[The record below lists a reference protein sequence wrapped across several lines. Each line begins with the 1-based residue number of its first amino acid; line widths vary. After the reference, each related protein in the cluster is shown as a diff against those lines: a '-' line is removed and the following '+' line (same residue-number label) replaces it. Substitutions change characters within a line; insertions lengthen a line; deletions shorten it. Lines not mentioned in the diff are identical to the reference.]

1 MAPKTIKQG
10 GNGGG
15 DADKFDDDVFETN
28 EECDDDEEG
37 VGDDDDLLPASP
49 RTTSTPWSLASSME
63 SRRNVLTQIFVGEEV
78 SCCLVANGGELED
91 VRLYRK
97 SLYGRNINKLESNYI

>member
-1 MAPKTIKQG
+1 MAPTNKG

-37 VGDDDDLLPASP
+37 VGDDEDLLPAISP
-49 RTTSTPWSLASSME
+49 RTTSTPLLASSME
-63 SRRNVLTQIFVGEEV
+63 SRRNLLTEMFVGEV
-78 SCCLVANGGELED
+78 SCCVSNGGELED
-91 VRLYRK
+91 VRLYEK
-97 SLYGRNINKLESNYI
+97 SLNRRNINKLKSSI